1 MDYEALERIFRLRQ
15 TGVLSED
22 EYQREKQRIL
32 SDPGPQRYAASA
44 EPPPPDASAWEYMV
58 MPLKRYAEFDGRSR
72 RQEYWMFT
80 LLQVGLYAA
89 AITLLV
95 AGAAAGNG
103 EGGGLTVVFVLI
115 LVLLWLG
122 LIVPNIA
129 VTVRRLHDQDKTG
142 WLYLL
147 NFIPYIGWLIVM
159 VLMCIE
165 GTRGPNQ
172 FGPDPKGRQQLEAVF
187 G

>member
-1 MDYEALERIFRLRQ
+1 MDYDALERIGRLRQ
-15 TGVLSED
+15 TGILTEE

-32 SDPGPQRYAASA
+32 SGPVPRHYSASSAAA
-44 EPPPPDASAWEYMV
+44 PADAGAWDTMI

-72 RQEYWMFT
+72 RQEYWLFT
-80 LLQVGLYAA
+80 LLQAGVYILVLVVMGMSIAMSDGRNAGLPA
-89 AITLLV
+89 
-95 AGAAAGNG
+95 
-103 EGGGLTVVFVLI
+103 VFVLL
-115 LVLLWLG
+115 LVLLYLG
-122 LIVPNIA
+122 LIIPNIA
-129 VTVRRLHDQDKTG
+129 VTIRRLHDQDKTG

-159 VLMCIE
+159 VLMCLD

-172 FGPDPKGRQQLEAVF
+172 YGPDPKGRQHFEAVF